1 MDTTKHSPPNTLFSS
16 NTCKYCRMFM
26 NTLNTS
32 MMMDQFNIVDIH
44 KTAFDVSTVKVVP
57 TIVVNNNRALS
68 GRDAFAWLQN
78 EIKNMVSGV
87 ESFGTS
93 SVFTYI
99 DDDRAEYSLSTQ
111 YVNIDDAPSASSEK
125 HENDSDNSRG
135 SDLDDAMER
144 LKAQRNAALS

>member
-1 MDTTKHSPPNTLFSS
+1 
-16 NTCKYCRMFM
+16 M
-26 NTLNTS
+26 NTLNSS

-44 KTAFDVSTVKVVP
+44 KTAFDVSKIKVVP
-57 TIVVNNNRALS
+57 TIVVNNSRALS

-99 DDDRAEYSLSTQ
+99 DDDRAEYSLSSQ
-111 YVNIDDAPSASSEK
+111 YVSIDDAPIVSSEK
-125 HENDSDNSRG
+125 HANDSDKSQRG
-135 SDLDDAMER
+135 NDLQDAMER
-144 LKAQRNAALS
+144 LKAERSSQLS

>member
-1 MDTTKHSPPNTLFSS
+1 
-16 NTCKYCRMFM
+16 MFM

>member
-1 MDTTKHSPPNTLFSS
+1 
-16 NTCKYCRMFM
+16 M
-26 NTLNTS
+26 NTLNSS

-44 KTAFDVSTVKVVP
+44 KTAFDVSKIKVVP
-57 TIVVNNNRALS
+57 TIVVNNSRALS

-99 DDDRAEYSLSTQ
+99 DGDRAEYSLSSQ
-111 YVNIDDAPSASSEK
+111 YVSIDDAPTASSEK
-125 HENDSDNSRG
+125 HANDSDKSQRG
-135 SDLDDAMER
+135 NDLQDAMER
-144 LKAQRNAALS
+144 LKAERSSQLS